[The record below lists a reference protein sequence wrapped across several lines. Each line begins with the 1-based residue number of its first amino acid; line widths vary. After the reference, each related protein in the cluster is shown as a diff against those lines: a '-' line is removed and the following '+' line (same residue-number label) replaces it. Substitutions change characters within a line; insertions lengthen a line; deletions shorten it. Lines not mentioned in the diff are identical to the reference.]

1 MVRTTEIYNDEGEL
15 SYYTTHPF
23 DEYNGDGVSLTN
35 RFAELREEYQNAGK
49 NILNMRTYNDSGFN
63 HVTQTQDKEREF
75 GIEVEWI
82 W

>member
-1 MVRTTEIYNDEGEL
+1 MLDTTKIYNSEGVF

-23 DEYNGDGVSLTN
+23 NDYNGDGTSLTN
-35 RFAELREEYQNAGK
+35 KFAELRESYHNSGK
-49 NILNMRTYNDSGFN
+49 TVLDIRTYNNSGFN
-63 HVTQTQDKEREF
+63 HDTQQQDKEREF

>member
-1 MVRTTEIYNDEGEL
+1 MSTYSSEIDG
-15 SYYTTHPF
+15 SIYTTHPF
-23 DEYNGDGVSLTN
+23 DEYNGDGVSLTD

-49 NILNMRTYNDSGFN
+49 NVLNMRTYNNSGYN
-63 HVTQTQDKEREF
+63 HVTQTQDDEPEF